1 MFNACSVGTPEK
13 RTEIADFII
22 DLCVDVL
29 FLTETWLRQAGDEAK
44 CADLAPPGFTAKSFP
59 RSSRGGGLAIVL
71 KDSLLPHFSWTTSL
85 PFCHTSFELIHA
97 TLTLTQKTL
106 HFYTLYRPPP
116 NRKNKLTDSLFFEQF
131 PDLLEHCNSLAGN
144 SFILGD
150 FNFHYD
156 CPLNPY
162 TSRLNDL
169 LSMFD
174 LQQSVNSPT
183 HKRGHILDWFVHRPA
198 DGLLLSTEVSQAI
211 SSDHFCVLAY
221 LDVTIP
227 QSPPTFVEARNIRA
241 VHRPTLKEDL
251 RSHLSALSSPSAVE
265 LDSTLRTVLDKHAPA
280 TQRKVSTRR
289 SCPWYS
295 AVSEELRAAKRE
307 RRKAERRWLSTGLT
321 VHKQV
326 YNAAKRHVT
335 RLVQAAKT
343 SFFSTK
349 IMESKS
355 SKQLFNITNQL
366 ASRKKPS
373 ALPTVYPPVQLP
385 QRFADFFLSKV
396 QTIRHNL
403 DNQAQLVCFGES
415 EEQSVACSLSSFRP
429 VSEDDVRK
437 MILKSSPKS
446 CELDPMP
453 TSLLFECID
462 EVVPA

>member
-1 MFNACSVGTPEK
+1 
-13 RTEIADFII
+13 
-22 DLCVDVL
+22 
-29 FLTETWLRQAGDEAK
+29 
-44 CADLAPPGFTAKSFP
+44 
-59 RSSRGGGLAIVL
+59 
-71 KDSLLPHFSWTTSL
+71 
-85 PFCHTSFELIHA
+85 
-97 TLTLTQKTL
+97 
-106 HFYTLYRPPP
+106 
-116 NRKNKLTDSLFFEQF
+116 
-131 PDLLEHCNSLAGN
+131 
-144 SFILGD
+144 
-150 FNFHYD
+150 
-156 CPLNPY
+156 
-162 TSRLNDL
+162 
-169 LSMFD
+169 MFD

-335 RLVQAAKT
+335 RLVQA
-343 SFFSTK
+343 
-349 IMESKS
+349 
-355 SKQLFNITNQL
+355 
-366 ASRKKPS
+366 
-373 ALPTVYPPVQLP
+373 
-385 QRFADFFLSKV
+385 
-396 QTIRHNL
+396 
-403 DNQAQLVCFGES
+403 
-415 EEQSVACSLSSFRP
+415 
-429 VSEDDVRK
+429 
-437 MILKSSPKS
+437 
-446 CELDPMP
+446 
-453 TSLLFECID
+453 
-462 EVVPA
+462 